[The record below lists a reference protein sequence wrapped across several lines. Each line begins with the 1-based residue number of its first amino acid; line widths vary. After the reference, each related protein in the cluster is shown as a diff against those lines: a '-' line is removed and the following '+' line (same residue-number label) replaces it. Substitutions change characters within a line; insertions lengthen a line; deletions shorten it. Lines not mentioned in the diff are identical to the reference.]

1 MAEVSFR
8 ERVERYGKDTTAELR
23 KMTWP
28 TRDEI
33 VASTIVVIIVSLI
46 FSAFIGVIDRILVA
60 VVKAIFGGA

>member
-1 MAEVSFR
+1 MADVSFR
-8 ERVERYGKDTTAELR
+8 ERVERYGKDTSAELR

-33 VASTIVVIIVSLI
+33 VASTVVVIIVSLI

-60 VVKAIFGGA
+60 VVKLIFGGA

>member
-1 MAEVSFR
+1 MADVSFR

>member
-33 VASTIVVIIVSLI
+33 VASTVVVIIVSLI

>member
-1 MAEVSFR
+1 MADVSFR

-33 VASTIVVIIVSLI
+33 VASTVVVIIVSLI
-46 FSAFIGVIDRILVA
+46 FSVFIGVIDRILVA

>member
-1 MAEVSFR
+1 MADVSFR

-28 TRDEI
+28 TREEI
-33 VASTIVVIIVSLI
+33 VASTVVVIIVSLI
-46 FSAFIGVIDRILVA
+46 FSVFIGVIDRILVA